1 MSNQCPQL
9 ILADEPTGALQED
22 LRILAFGKLGENIPN
37 PDGIRD
43 PRVDP
48 TVARMKEWLQAQKE
62 DMMAPKRWKTRSS
75 KEVYKNPWIRVR
87 EDIAE
92 LPNGQTTIY
101 GVVEMANEAVGVLP
115 FVDDDHVMLVQQYRY
130 VFDEAD
136 RWEIPTGGLKPHEE
150 PEAGAQRELQEE
162 IGHTAD
168 RLEWVS
174 TVYTSKSIC
183 HEIAHLY
190 IGYGLS
196 PAELPSDETEELA
209 CPSMTTLKVVRGSFG
224 AG

>member
-1 MSNQCPQL
+1 M
-9 ILADEPTGALQED
+9 
-22 LRILAFGKLGENIPN
+22 K
-37 PDGIRD
+37 
-43 PRVDP
+43 RV
-48 TVARMKEWLQAQKE
+48 TASTQKE
-62 DMMAPKRWKTRSS
+62 DMMAPEKWKTRSS
-75 KEVYKNPWIRVR
+75 KEVYKNQWIRVR
-87 EDIAE
+87 EDMAE
-92 LPNGQTTIY
+92 LPNGRTTIY

-162 IGHTAD
+162 IGHTAE

-174 TVYTSKSIC
+174 TLYTSKSVC

-196 PAELPSDETEELA
+196 PAELPSDETEEFEHAVFPFDRVLEMVNRSEIRDA
-209 CPSMTTLKVVRGSFG
+209 MTVIAVLHAARLRTQQRIQ
-224 AG
+224 